1 MTFTNKLNVH
11 EQLMQT
17 GGQGLTPALPVAPG
31 FAWLTQHSTEAKQ
44 NVAAKNETGY
54 QPKTINQS
62 QNFNLKTMKT
72 IFKSLLL
79 AAFIGGIA
87 TSANAQTGAQTT
99 MTANAR
105 ILKQIT
111 FVNNDNVQF
120 GIVAAGGGQT
130 FLNPQSQ
137 SGSVNV
143 GFSSAPGRLIIDA
156 TSLQPIRV
164 EFDTLV
170 RMLNGNPT
178 PDTIGYRPIISGVL
192 GNKTINATDRTAS
205 TLLNSTAMAEGD
217 LIVTNAGGT
226 GAGPVAIITT
236 SSTGSAGGDLE
247 RSTLYVGGYLYQWN
261 TTSAIPSGGPTGTFT
276 GTLNFNVLYA
286 L

>member
-1 MTFTNKLNVH
+1 
-11 EQLMQT
+11 
-17 GGQGLTPALPVAPG
+17 
-31 FAWLTQHSTEAKQ
+31 
-44 NVAAKNETGY
+44 
-54 QPKTINQS
+54 
-62 QNFNLKTMKT
+62 MKT

-111 FVNNDNVQF
+111 FFANDNVQF

-143 GFSSAPGRLIIDA
+143 GFSSAPGRLVIDA

-178 PDTIGYRPIISGVL
+178 PDTIGYKPMISAVL
-192 GNKTINATDRTAS
+192 GNKPIDAASRTAS
-205 TLLNSTAMAEGD
+205 VLLNSTQMAEGD
-217 LIVTNAGGT
+217 LIVTNAGGN
-226 GAGPVAIITT
+226 GFGPFGIITT
-236 SSTGSAGGDLE
+236 SSTGSVGGDLE

>member
-1 MTFTNKLNVH
+1 
-11 EQLMQT
+11 
-17 GGQGLTPALPVAPG
+17 
-31 FAWLTQHSTEAKQ
+31 
-44 NVAAKNETGY
+44 
-54 QPKTINQS
+54 
-62 QNFNLKTMKT
+62 MKT

-111 FVNNDNVQF
+111 FANNDPVQF

-143 GFSSAPGRLIIDA
+143 GFSSAPGRLVIDA

-178 PDTIGYRPIISGVL
+178 PDTIGYVPIISGVF
-192 GNKTINATDRTAS
+192 GSKTINASDRSAS
-205 TLLNSTAMAEGD
+205 SLLNSAAMLEGATD
-217 LIVTNAGGT
+217 VTTAGGT
-226 GAGPVAIITT
+226 GAGPFGIITT
-236 SSTGSAGGDLE
+236 FGTAGPDFE
-247 RSTLYVGGYLYQWN
+247 RTTLYVGGYLYQWQ